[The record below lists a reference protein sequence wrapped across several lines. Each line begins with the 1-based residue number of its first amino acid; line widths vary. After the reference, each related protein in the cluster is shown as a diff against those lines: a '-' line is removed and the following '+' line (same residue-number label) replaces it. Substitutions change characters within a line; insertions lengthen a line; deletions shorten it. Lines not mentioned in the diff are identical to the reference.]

1 MKIVRMDENNAH
13 LLNTLDARHL
23 VSEVAALRLA
33 RGGFSLE
40 YKPLASSV
48 WRRAAENEQ
57 ITAEGFLG
65 RRDRDVFFGYLDGAL
80 CGQMVLAQNWNQMAL
95 VLDVRVD
102 IPARRKGLGREL
114 MDVAMDWAGLHGMEG
129 VMVETQDAN
138 PAACQFLEHCGFTLA
153 GVDCMLYAG
162 LARKSEKASPL
173 LDSGLFYYKMI
184 RPEGK

>member
-1 MKIVRMDENNAH
+1 
-13 LLNTLDARHL
+13 
-23 VSEVAALRLA
+23 
-33 RGGFSLE
+33 
-40 YKPLASSV
+40 
-48 WRRAAENEQ
+48 
-57 ITAEGFLG
+57 
-65 RRDRDVFFGYLDGAL
+65 
-80 CGQMVLAQNWNQMAL
+80 MVLAQNWNQMAL

-138 PAACQFLEHCGFTLA
+138 PAACQFLEHCGFTLC

-173 LDSGLFYYKMI
+173 LDSALFYYKMI
-184 RPEGK
+184 